1 MTAYLASERTSAMAD
16 GAVLAPS
23 ARLATRLDRLSGA
36 IASGAIE
43 DVGSTGAGLLVE
55 QALGLVAEAERLI
68 AEQRARIAD
77 LERLS
82 VTDEMTGLLNRRG
95 ILEHLRREIALA
107 RRHGEPGVVVLCDI
121 DGLKAVNDTLGH
133 AAGDALIRAFA
144 AILRDAVRQSDIV
157 GRLGGD
163 EFALLLARC
172 RADGARSRIE
182 ALRERIADDQ
192 PVLPFRAWPGA
203 ATSRQ
208 PHATADGNGTR
219 LALAA
224 SFGSAV
230 FTGALDEDAVL
241 ARADRALYADKRRRR
256 AAPRRDGI

>member
-1 MTAYLASERTSAMAD
+1 MTAYLASDRTSTLAD
-16 GAVLAPS
+16 GAMLAPS
-23 ARLATRLDRLSGA
+23 TRLATRLDRLSGA
-36 IASGAIE
+36 IEEI
-43 DVGSTGAGLLVE
+43 GSTGAGLLVE
-55 QALGLVAEAERLI
+55 QALGLVAEAEQLL

-82 VTDEMTGLLNRRG
+82 VTDEMTGLFNRRG
-95 ILEHLRREIALA
+95 TLDHLRREIALA

-133 AAGDALIRAFA
+133 AAGDALIQAFA

-172 RADGARSRIE
+172 RADGARGRID
-182 ALRERIADDQ
+182 ALRERIAAER
-192 PVLPFRAWPGA
+192 PVLPVRGRSGA
-203 ATSRQ
+203 AGSRIWDAAGQ
-208 PHATADGNGTR
+208 TNGTR
-219 LALAA
+219 IALAA

-256 AAPRRDGI
+256 APPRCDGS